1 MCESVV
7 SCKRG
12 GKKLGR
18 YCSHFKF
25 KNIQGIV
32 FYMTKLYLAEVSR
45 IDDPKR
51 EHFFLKKKRKER

>member
-51 EHFFLKKKRKER
+51 VRK